1 MSCLLVYGFLEIE
14 PCRSEVPAV
23 AAPFQDS
30 RRKAEKQSNAL
41 APPVGI
47 EVDHGEVV
55 GINDSLEI
63 IVPWTRQ
70 GFAVCT
76 AGKGVLFYYR
86 PTHLHTLADQS
97 SVVRWMLMLFML
109 DFYFESLAPTLVP
122 HFSHQLIRA
131 GTQQRVL
138 CRISITYQ
146 PFVGQALLRMFR
158 PPAGQKTESP
168 ASSERE
174 ATHAGYTG
182 RKRKHTTKTRVT
194 VKMNISRK
202 ATKTMIVRPGS
213 ANCAA
218 GS

>member
-1 MSCLLVYGFLEIE
+1 M
-14 PCRSEVPAV
+14 
-23 AAPFQDS
+23 
-30 RRKAEKQSNAL
+30 
-41 APPVGI
+41 
-47 EVDHGEVV
+47 
-55 GINDSLEI
+55 
-63 IVPWTRQ
+63 IV
-70 GFAVCT
+70 
-76 AGKGVLFYYR
+76 

-182 RKRKHTTKTRVT
+182 RKTQTHYEDSSHCKNEHFK
-194 VKMNISRK
+194 KSDK
-202 ATKTMIVRPGS
+202 DYD
-213 ANCAA
+213 CQA
-218 GS
+218 GFS